1 MEYNILYNI
10 KLKKIELIEP
20 EDIIDKIYLLEY
32 KVPSHDE
39 LNTSDKHI
47 KKIINTFN
55 NKDDFIEEI
64 KKYISNLEYKI
75 PLFDIYTSNIYLI
88 NRENIFKRVNYNHY
102 RFPNSNLIKELENEY
117 KTYSKTIKMSNNSK
131 LGDISDPI
139 EQRKIKKY
147 ELMIDFMKNFNLNI
161 LEDTYYRMIYKY
173 SEEYGKNIIFCKRP
187 SFNKY
192 IHNTKPYYSS
202 TEIIN
207 LALNMGIKVNINDKN
222 FDLEKLCVLVRE
234 NDINYK
240 TIQNHQKYIIESD
253 MLGICQY
260 YTVQG
265 SFFINSYLRGFVDYP
280 YTNTFL
286 NDIIIPM
293 WNLCNNAPEFDK
305 DYILYR
311 FIKND
316 KHLEELNIG
325 DIFQD
330 DAFLSTTRDPFYKSE
345 EYEFGFILMKIK
357 IPKNKKGVAL
367 CIETV
372 SHFQKEQ
379 EILFSPKT
387 KFKLISRDKNTV
399 YYHTDPN
406 FSSKVTTRYEFEWV
420 DSEKP
425 EINKINYTEE
435 TDIVNFLEIK
445 SIDTLS
451 LEEKVK
457 YFINKY
463 ADDMNRIYVKIGDKK
478 FLTCIEKYNSIG
490 AYKDFYAIET
500 KNGISF
506 YSLYKNYLIF
516 FIEIGETDKGYEM
529 HVNYY
534 VKYNTLNKEDIF
546 SAEDFINF
554 ISSVAYYFNIEN
566 VAIYP
571 EYKPCFISYKKSNKV
586 DKVDKADNLKQLS
599 GNYCVDFYKY
609 LKNKEKRF
617 FMKNINI
624 VELKSLFNY
633 YDLDLLREFNPSK
646 ILTKTDDELYQLY
659 VKTFILEY
667 PNGTISDFFV
677 WIVDN
682 KCYLIES
689 FISKLEKLYKSN
701 NPFKKDIYVL
711 NAFMYL
717 YNKGIIKIYGG
728 SNIDIDY
735 KERKQYTIQS
745 NEYRLDNNRQIP

>member
-1 MEYNILYNI
+1 MDYNILYNI
-10 KLKKIELIEP
+10 NNKKLELIEP
-20 EDIIDKIYLLEY
+20 KDIIDKIYLLEY
-32 KVPSHDE
+32 RVPLHNE
-39 LNTSDKHI
+39 IITSDKDI
-47 KKIINTFN
+47 KKIINTFKN
-55 NKDDFIEEI
+55 EKDFIEEI

-102 RFPNSNLIKELENEY
+102 RFPNSSLIKELETEY
-117 KTYSKTIKMSNNSK
+117 KILNKLSNNSNNSNNN
-131 LGDISDPI
+131 LDPI

-147 ELMIDFMKNFNLNI
+147 FLMIEFMKNFNLKI

-207 LALNMGIKVNINDKN
+207 LALNMGIKVNINDKYLN
-222 FDLEKLCVLVRE
+222 LETLCISVKE

-240 TIQNHQKYIIESD
+240 TIQSHQKYIIDSD

-286 NDIIIPM
+286 NNIIIPM

-330 DAFLSTTRDPFYKSE
+330 EGFLSTTRDPFYKSE

-372 SHFQKEQ
+372 SHFPKEQ
-379 EILFSPKT
+379 EILFAPRT
-387 KFKLISRDKNTV
+387 KFKLISRDTNTI

-406 FSSKVTTRYEFEWV
+406 FSSKVQTRYEFEWIGA
-420 DSEKP
+420 EKP

-435 TDIVNFLEIK
+435 TGIVNFLKIK
-445 SIDTLS
+445 SIDSIS
-451 LEEKVK
+451 LEEK
-457 YFINKY
+457 
-463 ADDMNRIYVKIGDKK
+463 DKK

-500 KNGISF
+500 KNGISL
-506 YSLYKNYLIF
+506 YSLYKNYLVF
-516 FIEIGETDKGYEM
+516 FIEIGETDRGYEM

-571 EYKPCFISYKKSNKV
+571 EYKPCFISYKKNEY
-586 DKVDKADNLKQLS
+586 DKLKQLS

-609 LKNKEKRF
+609 LKNKDKRF

-633 YDLDLLREFNPSK
+633 YDLDLLREFYPLK
-646 ILTKTDDELYQLY
+646 ILTKADDELYQLY
-659 VKTFILEY
+659 IKTFILEF
-667 PNGTISDFFV
+667 PEGKISDFFV

-689 FISKLEKLYKSN
+689 FISKLEKLYKLN
-701 NPFKKDIYVL
+701 NPFKKDIYIL

-728 SNIDIDY
+728 SNIDFDY
-735 KERKQYTIQS
+735 KERKQYKIQT
-745 NEYRLDNNRQIP
+745 NEYRLDNNRQIIK